1 MSTAPPSTAPPS
13 TEAPAPAKKGKRIS
27 PTGIRRS
34 LLLRDSVTFL
44 GLTLL
49 TVVLFMATLFLF
61 RSFSAHRRELAV
73 RWADRGRADLA
84 DNRPEGA
91 IVSLRTAL
99 TYAPD
104 ERPYELLLA
113 QALGEAGHIEESWN
127 YFTGLWDRQPG
138 DGFINLSLARLAAA
152 KGETGQAVNF
162 YRAAVYG
169 TWNGDGIARR
179 SSVRLELARY
189 LMDHHELQQARTELV
204 VAGGNA
210 QRNPASEMAI
220 AGLLEQAGD
229 PRDAL
234 DYYRRAAGDDP
245 HSISALTNA
254 ARISFALGNFGEA
267 RRSLDRALRVAEAA
281 RPLDPSEVARLKS
294 QQAQV
299 ERVLALSPSP
309 ALSSRERV
317 ARLLTDLPIARA
329 RLASCLGSPGI
340 AISPQLAAISGRWST
355 AEPLINRGWLLAD
368 GSRQDDAAQL
378 IFDTEVATAK
388 SCGAPSGDD
397 ALLLRLAE
405 QEAAAAAQQNQT
417 DQP

>member
-1 MSTAPPSTAPPS
+1 MSTAPPS
-13 TEAPAPAKKGKRIS
+13 TEAPAPAAVKQRKRLS
-27 PTGIRRS
+27 PTSIRRS

-61 RSFSAHRRELAV
+61 RSFSEHRRELAV
-73 RWADRGRADLA
+73 RWADRGRADLIQ
-84 DNRPEGA
+84 NHPERA

-104 ERPYELLLA
+104 ERSYELLLA
-113 QALGEAGHIEESWN
+113 QALGEAGHVEESWN

-152 KGETGQAVNF
+152 KGETGQAINY

-189 LMDHHELQQARTELV
+189 MLDHHELQQARSELV

-245 HSISALTNA
+245 HSVSALTAA
-254 ARISFALGNFGEA
+254 ARISFALGDFGEA
-267 RRSLDRALRVAEAA
+267 RRSLDRALRVTEAA
-281 RPLDPSEVARLKS
+281 KPPDPSEIARLKA
-294 QQAQV
+294 QQAEV
-299 ERVLALSPSP
+299 ERLLVLVPSP
-309 ALSSRERV
+309 ALSFRERV
-317 ARLLTDLPIARA
+317 TRLLTDLPIAHA
-329 RLASCLGSPGI
+329 RLESCLASSQV
-340 AISPQLAAISGRWST
+340 AMTPQLAAVSGRWAT
-355 AEPLINRGWLLAD
+355 ALPLLTRPWLLAD

-378 IFDTEVATAK
+378 IFDTEITTAK
-388 SCGAPSGDD
+388 ACGPPAGDD

-405 QEAAAAAQQNQT
+405 RQVAAAAQQNQT